1 MPWAAAVI
9 SKPKPANSQMTMKRR
24 VTREEIIRTTR
35 NLIIRNG
42 IRAVRVDEI
51 AQKLEISKRTL
62 YELFSDKDT
71 LVEECWDKIREDQE
85 KKIAG
90 CLFYQPGS
98 ALEQARNLIGEYI
111 AAVCMI
117 SCISL
122 QELQQKVSCADSYE
136 KSRCFW
142 RDSFAKALE
151 HCVADGSILSEVD
164 CNLYANWLM
173 SVLLGLYL
181 EGGARQ
187 EMEAFGWA
195 LLRGIA
201 THRGIEWLDGKK
213 PNS

>member
-1 MPWAAAVI
+1 M
-9 SKPKPANSQMTMKRR
+9 
-24 VTREEIIRTTR
+24 
-35 NLIIRNG
+35 
-42 IRAVRVDEI
+42 DEI

-71 LVEECWDKIREDQE
+71 LVEQCWDKIREEQE

-90 CLFYQPGS
+90 YLFYQPGS
-98 ALEQARNLIGEYI
+98 ALEQARNLIQEYI

-122 QELQQKVSCADSYE
+122 QELQQKVSYADSYE
-136 KSRCFW
+136 KNRRFW
-142 RDSFAKALE
+142 LDSFTEVLE
-151 HCVADGSILSEVD
+151 HCVADGSVLPDVD
-164 CNLYANWLM
+164 CQLFAKRLM
-173 SVLLGLYL
+173 NVLLGSTSK
-181 EGGARQ
+181 EEPVGKW
-187 EMEAFGWA
+187 MHFGWA

>member
-1 MPWAAAVI
+1 
-9 SKPKPANSQMTMKRR
+9 MKRR

-35 NLIIRNG
+35 DLIIRNG

-51 AQKLEISKRTL
+51 AQKLEIS
-62 YELFSDKDT
+62 
-71 LVEECWDKIREDQE
+71 LVEQCWDKIREEQE

-90 CLFYQPGS
+90 YLFYQPGS
-98 ALEQARNLIGEYI
+98 ALEQARNLIQEYI

-122 QELQQKVSCADSYE
+122 QELQQKVSYADSYE
-136 KSRCFW
+136 KNRRFW
-142 RDSFAKALE
+142 LDSFTEVLE
-151 HCVADGSILSEVD
+151 HCVADGSVLPDVD
-164 CNLYANWLM
+164 CQLFAKRLM
-173 SVLLGLYL
+173 NVLLGLYL
-181 EGGARQ
+181 EGGTRR
-187 EMEAFGWA
+187 EMDAFGWA

>member
-1 MPWAAAVI
+1 M
-9 SKPKPANSQMTMKRR
+9 
-24 VTREEIIRTTR
+24 
-35 NLIIRNG
+35 
-42 IRAVRVDEI
+42 DEI

-71 LVEECWDKIREDQE
+71 LVEQCWDKIREEQE

-90 CLFYQPGS
+90 YLFYQPGS
-98 ALEQARNLIGEYI
+98 ALEQARNLIQEYI

-122 QELQQKVSCADSYE
+122 QELQQKVSYADSYE
-136 KSRCFW
+136 KNRRFW
-142 RDSFAKALE
+142 LDSFTEVLE
-151 HCVADGSILSEVD
+151 HCVADGSVLPDVD
-164 CNLYANWLM
+164 CQLFAKRLM
-173 SVLLGLYL
+173 NVLLGLYL
-181 EGGARQ
+181 EGGTRR
-187 EMEAFGWA
+187 EMDAFGWA

>member
-1 MPWAAAVI
+1 
-9 SKPKPANSQMTMKRR
+9 MKRR

-35 NLIIRNG
+35 DLIIRNG

-51 AQKLEISKRTL
+51 AQKAGDLQA
-62 YELFSDKDT
+62 DT
-71 LVEECWDKIREDQE
+71 LRTCSAIRTPWSNSAGTKSGKNRR

-90 CLFYQPGS
+90 YLFYQPGS
-98 ALEQARNLIGEYI
+98 ALEQARNLIQEYI

-122 QELQQKVSCADSYE
+122 QELQQKVSYADSYE
-136 KSRCFW
+136 KNRRFW
-142 RDSFAKALE
+142 LDSFTEVLE
-151 HCVADGSILSEVD
+151 HCVADGSVLPDVD
-164 CNLYANWLM
+164 CRLFAKRLM
-173 SVLLGLYL
+173 NVLLGLYL
-181 EGGARQ
+181 EGGTRR
-187 EMEAFGWA
+187 EMDAFGWA

>member
-1 MPWAAAVI
+1 MPWAAAVK
-9 SKPKPANSQMTMKRR
+9 SNPKPINNNETQGNTRR
-24 VTREEIIRTTR
+24 NHPHDAGPHHPERHPCRP
-35 NLIIRNG
+35 
-42 IRAVRVDEI
+42 DEI

-71 LVEECWDKIREDQE
+71 LVEQCWDKIREEQE

-90 CLFYQPGS
+90 YLFYQPGS
-98 ALEQARNLIGEYI
+98 ALEQARNLIQEYI

-122 QELQQKVSCADSYE
+122 QELQQKVSYADSYE
-136 KSRCFW
+136 KNRRFW
-142 RDSFAKALE
+142 LDSFTEVLE
-151 HCVADGSILSEVD
+151 HCVADGSVLPDVD
-164 CNLYANWLM
+164 CQLFAKRLM
-173 SVLLGLYL
+173 NVLLGLYL
-181 EGGARQ
+181 EGGTRR
-187 EMEAFGWA
+187 EMDAFGWA

>member
-1 MPWAAAVI
+1 MPWAAAVK
-9 SKPKPANSQMTMKRR
+9 SNPKPINNNETQGNTRR
-24 VTREEIIRTTR
+24 NHPHDAGPHHPDGT
-35 NLIIRNG
+35 
-42 IRAVRVDEI
+42 DEI

-71 LVEECWDKIREDQE
+71 LVEQCWDKIREEQE

-90 CLFYQPGS
+90 YLFYQPGS
-98 ALEQARNLIGEYI
+98 ALEQARNLIQEYI

-122 QELQQKVSCADSYE
+122 QELQQKVSYADSYE
-136 KSRCFW
+136 KNRRFW
-142 RDSFAKALE
+142 LDSFTEVLE
-151 HCVADGSILSEVD
+151 HCVADGSVLPDVD
-164 CNLYANWLM
+164 CQLFAKRLM
-173 SVLLGLYL
+173 NVLLGLYL
-181 EGGARQ
+181 EGGTRR
-187 EMEAFGWA
+187 EMDAFGWA

>member
-1 MPWAAAVI
+1 
-9 SKPKPANSQMTMKRR
+9 MKRR

-35 NLIIRNG
+35 DLIIRNG

-71 LVEECWDKIREDQE
+71 LVEQCWDKIREEQE

-90 CLFYQPGS
+90 YLFYQPGS
-98 ALEQARNLIGEYI
+98 ALEQARNLIQEYI

-122 QELQQKVSCADSYE
+122 QELQQKVSYADSYE
-136 KSRCFW
+136 KNRRFW
-142 RDSFAKALE
+142 LDSFTEVLE
-151 HCVADGSILSEVD
+151 HCVA
-164 CNLYANWLM
+164 
-173 SVLLGLYL
+173 GLYL
-181 EGGARQ
+181 EGGTRR
-187 EMEAFGWA
+187 EMDAFGWA